1 MPRPRVH
8 PDKRARAARACIRC
22 KGSKKRC
29 DAKLPCTS
37 CVTQGRTNSC
47 RYPPSSTLTSPSP
60 RRLSQRTSGHRLD
73 PVAGN
78 VESLTLMQH
87 QSEPQPSVEKNNFEF
102 LRQDIHAASIQ
113 CPESLVDPRLSS
125 GNANNLTNSRSST
138 RESSP
143 CQRST
148 MLQSSQGEQV
158 YIGNIA
164 AISFLHFLQTT
175 LKRYIGT
182 SVFTERQ
189 ENNVMLEV
197 EISRNNSPFEDD
209 LDVAEKQDLI
219 ACFMRVSNGILHLF
233 SRDDTSR
240 LLNIKL
246 NATNSSSSSRSERE
260 DLACLFLMIAIGA
273 QSRGKDFFEIQLA
286 KKYFAQAQQMAFLDM
301 LENPS
306 LSMVKMF
313 LLMAMYM
320 LGACRRNTAFM
331 YIGIASKSATIL
343 GLHVSYQHSRVSSEE
358 RAARRRIW
366 MSSRV
371 LDLLCSSILARP
383 SSIPS
388 IERDEYEI
396 DSSNPEDMDHRTLAL
411 YATYESS
418 SIIEAIVQK
427 FTKSSSVNTESADIF
442 LQMLREWSQALPS
455 ALRRVPNATSG
466 EEFCE
471 TTIGNIHVSCTYYVG
486 IMMVTRQF
494 LISHVMF
501 QLRKNS
507 SSKSKRV
514 VEVQDKTPGER
525 EKIFQFSDACVQSAH
540 LLVQLSYEAHLSNV
554 LFDNMCILQAWLFS
568 AGLVLGFS
576 LLVGGEAPA
585 HIRES
590 FDHACTVLKRLA
602 RLSPQADQYFDIL
615 SRFHTA
621 IELYRQQML
630 KAQKESSNVYVEKL
644 MSIGSFNRESNG
656 GGSNT
661 EFQSQLQPV
670 VTNDQEMLGEI
681 EAQGDLAEMYATDFF
696 GIENEIQICD
706 AQIGYDAG
714 VAADLRW
721 LCYAAGPS

>member
-8 PDKRARAARACIRC
+8 PDKRARAARACVPC
-22 KGSKKRC
+22 KSSKKRC
-29 DAKLPCTS
+29 DANLPCLS
-37 CVTQGRTNSC
+37 CVTKGRTDSC
-47 RYPPSSTLTSPSP
+47 RYPPSSPLSSPSP
-60 RRLSQRTSGHRLD
+60 RRRRVSGHSLD
-73 PVAGN
+73 HVTRN
-78 VESLTLMQH
+78 VNSPTLTQVWSGQPFPEERNV
-87 QSEPQPSVEKNNFEF
+87 QSSRQAIDAASTQPLEPSV
-102 LRQDIHAASIQ
+102 
-113 CPESLVDPRLSS
+113 DPLLS
-125 GNANNLTNSRSST
+125 GENTNSRNTTRAST

-158 YIGNIA
+158 YVGNIA

-182 SVFTERQ
+182 SVFTERR
-189 ENNVMLEV
+189 ESNVMLEV

-209 LDVAEKQDLI
+209 LDLEEKQNLI

-233 SRDDTSR
+233 SRDDISK
-240 LLNIKL
+240 LLAIKTD
-246 NATNSSSSSRSERE
+246 AANSSPSSRSQRE

-273 QSRGKDFFEIQLA
+273 QSRGKDVSEIQFA
-286 KKYFAQAQQMAFLDM
+286 KNYFAQAQQMAFLDM

-306 LSMVKMF
+306 LSMVKLF

-343 GLHVSYQHSRVSSEE
+343 GLHVPYQHPRVSPEE

-418 SIIEAIVQK
+418 SIIETIVHK
-427 FTKSSSVNTESADIF
+427 FAKSSRVDVQSADTY

-455 ALRRVPNATSG
+455 ALRSVPDSAFEG
-466 EEFCE
+466 DYCE

-501 QLRKNS
+501 KLRRNS
-507 SSKSKRV
+507 SSKSKRIN
-514 VEVQDKTPGER
+514 EVPPISPSER
-525 EKIFQFSDACVQSAH
+525 EKIVQFSDACVQSAH
-540 LLVQLSYEAHLSNV
+540 LMVELSYEAFLGNV
-554 LFDNMCILQAWLFS
+554 LLDNMCILKAWLFS

-576 LLVGGEAPA
+576 LLVEGEAPT
-585 HIRES
+585 HIHRS
-590 FDHACTVLKRLA
+590 FDHACTVLKKLA
-602 RLSPQADQYFDIL
+602 RLSPQAEQYHDIL
-615 SRFHTA
+615 LRFSTA
-621 IELYRQQML
+621 INLYRQQLL
-630 KAQKESSNVYVEKL
+630 KAQKESNNVYVEKL
-644 MSIGSFNRESNG
+644 MTIGPFNRESREG
-656 GGSNT
+656 ESST
-661 EFQSQLQPV
+661 EFQSPSQPV
-670 VTNDQEMLGEI
+670 LTNEQAISGGMG
-681 EAQGDLAEMYATDFF
+681 AQGDLAEMYATDFF
-696 GIENEIQICD
+696 GIENEIQMCD
-706 AQIGYDAG
+706 SQIGYDTG

-721 LCYAAGPS
+721 LCYV